1 VSAPPSLCLA
11 FSSERFEYRS
21 ELPDT
26 ANAGNRF
33 YGRDLATW
41 LAAQLTQAGLAAAF
55 ADEDWGWL
63 VFAPGGSGADFDIAV
78 YNLSEHREGG
88 RPGASR
94 WGLWVRQ
101 YESRKVMGLFNKRT
115 TVAVS
120 PALEAAVRQ
129 AIAAAGSAAQPW
141 DEAEGN

>member
-1 VSAPPSLCLA
+1 MSTPPSLSLA

-21 ELPDT
+21 ELPPT

-41 LAAQLTQAGLAAAF
+41 LAAQLTQAGLPAAF

-63 VFAPGGSGADFDIAV
+63 VFPQRGSGAEFDIAV
-78 YNLSEHREGG
+78 YNLSDHGEGG
-88 RPGASR
+88 RPGANR

-101 YESRKVMGLFNKRT
+101 YELRKVMGLFNKRT

-120 PALEAAVRQ
+120 PALEAAVRH
-129 AIAAAGSAAQPW
+129 AIEAAGAVPESW
-141 DEAEGN
+141 DEGDGD